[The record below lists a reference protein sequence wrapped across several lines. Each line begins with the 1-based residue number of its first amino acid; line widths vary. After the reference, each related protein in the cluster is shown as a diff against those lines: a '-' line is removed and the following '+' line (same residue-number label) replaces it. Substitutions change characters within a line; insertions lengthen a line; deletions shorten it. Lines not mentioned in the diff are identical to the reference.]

1 LPFFAFAKKPTE
13 EEAEL
18 GLEHVVFRPPFVG
31 DRARAGISSFLNL
44 EGLFICEMLLAKSF
58 YMVGKKTGRISLALD
73 LLRGLGPE
81 APLQKLNNH
90 VQVKNM
96 RSYRLC
102 ALQMQAALVGC
113 ADVVEWAQQRGERGV
128 FNRVPKIDAGHPSYN
143 GALVWAAEKG
153 HTDRIDFLLTAGADL
168 NAATEDGF
176 TPAFIAAQEGHAPCL
191 QVLAERGADL
201 NAAAKDGFTPAFIAA
216 QNGHAPCLQVLAE
229 RGADLNAATNDGF
242 TPAFI
247 AEQNGHAPCLQVL
260 AERGADLNASDK
272 KRSPR
277 PTWPR

>member
-1 LPFFAFAKKPTE
+1 
-13 EEAEL
+13 
-18 GLEHVVFRPPFVG
+18 
-31 DRARAGISSFLNL
+31 
-44 EGLFICEMLLAKSF
+44 
-58 YMVGKKTGRISLALD
+58 MVGKKTGRLSLALD

-81 APLQKLNNH
+81 APLQKLNNY
-90 VQVKNM
+90 VQAENM

-113 ADVVEWAQQRGERGV
+113 ADVVEWTQQRGARARGV
-128 FNRVPKIDAGHPSYN
+128 FNRVPKIDPGHPSYN
-143 GALVWAAEKG
+143 GASALVWAAEKG
-153 HTDRIDFLLTAGADL
+153 YTDRIDFLLTAGADL

-201 NAAAKDGFTPAFIAA
+201 NAATKDGFTPAFIAA

-229 RGADLNAATNDGF
+229 RGADLNATTKDGL

-247 AEQNGHAPCLQVL
+247 AEQNGHAPCLKVL
-260 AERGADLNASDK
+260 AERGADLNLNASDK
-272 KRSPR
+272 KGSPPVSKKTQR
-277 PTWPR
+277 DAGFFWTRRERKRAAKDKEGFPPPGVRKFNTSTRY